1 MTTNLNKTR
10 RIALWAIPAVLV
22 LGGVAFG
29 AKMLMPAPA
38 DLDYALTRPSDL
50 GTFTATVA
58 PATDPIVIEEPQT
71 WTVEIA
77 MADGTSP
84 DLADITV
91 DGGMPQHGHG
101 FPTKPRIT
109 REVDEGTYLL
119 EGMKFSMTDWWDLKL
134 GIQGAGGADA
144 VVFNIVVDPTTQRH

>member
-50 GTFTATVA
+50 GTFTATVI
-58 PATDPIVIEEPQT
+58 PASDPIVIEEPQT

-101 FPTKPRIT
+101 LPAEPKVT
-109 REVDEGTYLL
+109 RDLGGGKYQV
-119 EGMKFSMTDWWDLKL
+119 EGMLFSMGGWWVVNVHVETS
-134 GIQGAGGADA
+134 AGPDRAT
-144 VVFNIVVDPTTQRH
+144 FNFQL